1 MNALQLTDTSIFEY
15 AGTAAAA
22 ITAHVGLADPHTQ
35 YLLESAFVPPGST
48 TQVLFND
55 GGAFGADAGLTYAK
69 AADAL
74 TVAGYVVT
82 PAIRPAVDGTSAFQ
96 VRTAGGTSVM
106 TVDTTSGEV
115 SLTGTSGALTNN
127 AGGLSQYYTAGL
139 VRQTLFSSNGWY
151 RFGSGWQVIDSAL
164 PGWRFDAASH
174 TTAGSDIF
182 SVYHRAAGAGAAAW
196 TQYWQIS
203 ATGLMAVGSH
213 APTAIADLAAGTTN
227 RASLRIRSG
236 TAPTTPNAGDI
247 WDDGALVAYNIDATT
262 NTVVNS
268 LKLRRG
274 SSNTPAAGFGLG
286 IAARLESTTTED
298 QDAGRLMWSWNDATH
313 ATRAAKGRLTA
324 YYTGTERECIA
335 WAGGSSAAQVGF
347 LGATPTARTSAYTP
361 TNVTADRGYDADAT
375 TLDELADVVGTL
387 IADLQLFG
395 LLG

>member
-1 MNALQLTDTSIFEY
+1 
-15 AGTAAAA
+15 
-22 ITAHVGLADPHTQ
+22 
-35 YLLESAFVPPGST
+35 
-48 TQVLFND
+48 
-55 GGAFGADAGLTYAK
+55 
-69 AADAL
+69 
-74 TVAGYVVT
+74 
-82 PAIRPAVDGTSAFQ
+82 
-96 VRTAGGTSVM
+96 
-106 TVDTTSGEV
+106 
-115 SLTGTSGALTNN
+115 
-127 AGGLSQYYTAGL
+127 
-139 VRQTLFSSNGWY
+139 
-151 RFGSGWQVIDSAL
+151 
-164 PGWRFDAASH
+164 
-174 TTAGSDIF
+174 
-182 SVYHRAAGAGAAAW
+182 
-196 TQYWQIS
+196 
-203 ATGLMAVGSH
+203 MAVGSH

>member
-1 MNALQLTDTSIFEY
+1 MSVAKLIPKQMRDQHDANMAPG
-15 AGTAAAA
+15 AGTNGYAIVYNHGTGKFELGTFEAAGSAAAA
-22 ITAHVGLADPHTQ
+22 VAAHVALSDPHTQ
-35 YLLESAFVPPGST
+35 YALESALGTAAAYNVGTGAGNIVRLDGSAKLPAVDGSQLTNLPGGGSVAGST
-48 TQVLFND
+48 TQLIFND
-55 GGAFGADAGLTYAK
+55 AGAYAGDAGLTYAK

-213 APTAIADLAAGTTN
+213 APTAIADLAASTTA
-227 RASLRIRSG
+227 RASLRVRAG
-236 TAPTTPNAGDI
+236 TAPTSPNAGDI
-247 WDDGALVAYNIDATT
+247 WYPT
-262 NTVVNS
+262 S
-268 LKLRRG
+268 
-274 SSNTPAAGFGLG
+274 
-286 IAARLESTTTED
+286 
-298 QDAGRLMWSWNDATH
+298 GRLSLY
-313 ATRAAKGRLTA
+313 RAATEIFA
-324 YYTGTERECIA
+324 TGVQAT
-335 WAGGSSAAQVGF
+335 GGSATASATWTSTEQDMLQKVYDI
-347 LGATPTARTSAYTP
+347 ARA
-361 TNVTADRGYDADAT
+361 
-375 TLDELADVVGTL
+375 
-387 IADLQLFG
+387 FG
-395 LLG
+395 MLS